1 MNETTSNQEH
11 SAQTEKAMPE
21 DHQLAH
27 MESLREDARDE
38 VKRRIQ
44 QRDQYSMQLTVALG
58 AIAVGAFSAKGTHM
72 LFLVAPLVSIYFT
85 SLILFSYRIHDVL
98 TTYLRDEIEPEFV
111 ALSKFPT
118 AKEWETWYQ
127 NSGLKVGVRRA
138 FFVVQMW
145 MVTVISLGYVWYKE
159 CGETRFRC
167 VLIGAVVSYLVLG
180 LWTSLLLR
188 KVKKN

>member
-1 MNETTSNQEH
+1 
-11 SAQTEKAMPE
+11 MPE
-21 DHQLAH
+21 DNQFTHL
-27 MESLREDARDE
+27 ESLREDVRDE

-58 AIAVGAFSAKGTHM
+58 AVAVGAFSAKGTHM

-98 TTYLRDEIEPEFV
+98 AIYLRDEIEPQFV
-111 ALSKFPT
+111 SLTGVAT
-118 AKEWETWYQ
+118 AKEWETWYKK
-127 NSGLKVGVRRA
+127 SDLKVGIRRT

-145 MVTVISLGYVWYKE
+145 VVIAFSLGYVGYKE

-167 VLIGAVVSYLVLG
+167 VLIVAVVVYLALG
-180 LWTSLLLR
+180 LATSFLLQ